1 MPTST
6 PKTDNATLL
15 QATHY
20 LLEDVLEHA
29 EYAYQGLEPKH
40 AALFDLSAAREDYA
54 VLHTAIALGSA
65 VSSVLEALCS
75 FRRVGGVVPL
85 EDIQKWDAEV
95 AKLREVHGEEPY
107 WPQAMLEA
115 VGRTIRGLPSPRPSP
130 RKSPLGAGSP
140 TTRAACPA
148 MACLSPGTPP
158 LSRSPSQPKR
168 AAEHYSSASSPKR
181 RRCTDAS
188 PVVCEAVSL
197 PSEWR
202 PSMATP

>member
-6 PKTDNATLL
+6 PKTDSSTFLRATL
-15 QATHY
+15 Y
-20 LLEDVLEHA
+20 LLEDVLGHA
-29 EYAYQGLEPKH
+29 GYAYQGLEPEH

-65 VSSVLEALCS
+65 VSSVLEALYA

-130 RKSPLGAGSP
+130 RKSPLGVGSP
-140 TTRAACPA
+140 SRPTRPA